1 MTFLFD
7 PNVAYALLV
16 LSFML
21 VVLAIFTPGT
31 GLLEVG
37 ALAALGL
44 TGYAMFHLPM
54 VNWWAFLIMVAGV
67 VPFVFSLR
75 KARRWYWLIPTV
87 LLFILGAIFMVPQPF
102 SAQAVNPIF
111 AVFMSAV
118 SVGLL
123 WLIGRKSYDAMKA
136 KPAQDLKKLEGLIGD
151 ARTDI
156 KNSGTVYVNGE
167 EWSARSTTTIH
178 AGAQVKVIGRQGLV
192 LLVEPAPKGE

>member
-54 VNWWAFLIMVAGV
+54 VNWWALLIMVAGV
-67 VPFVFSLR
+67 LPFIFSVR
-75 KARRWYWLIPTV
+75 KAKRWYWLIPTV
-87 LLFILGAIFMVPQPF
+87 LLFFLGAVFMVPQPF
-102 SAQAVNPIF
+102 SAGAVNPIF
-111 AVFMSAV
+111 AIFMSAV
-118 SVGLL
+118 SVALL

-136 KPAQDLKKLEGLIGD
+136 KPSQDLKKLEGLVGE

-167 EWSARSTTTIH
+167 EWSARSTNTIH
-178 AGAQVKVIGRQGLV
+178 AGTQVKVIGRQGLV